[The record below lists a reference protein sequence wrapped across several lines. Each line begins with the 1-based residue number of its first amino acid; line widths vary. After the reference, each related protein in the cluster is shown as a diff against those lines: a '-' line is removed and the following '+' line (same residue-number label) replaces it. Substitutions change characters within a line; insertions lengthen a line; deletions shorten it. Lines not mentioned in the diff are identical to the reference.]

1 MAAGSKGAGLG
12 LSASGRRVAQAV
24 ALYRRVLVGYPN
36 QPKVWMSL
44 GHMLKT
50 LGEQDESIAAYRRAI
65 AMQPT
70 LGEAWWSLANLKTI
84 RFTEADRAA
93 MRAALETPGLDGDDR
108 FHLEFALVPSVV
120 LHLLKNL
127 LGKAALLTLMH
138 KTSQAGRQYCAI
150 NAISKLPKG
159 MTAPKESV
167 SSQVFYE
174 IENGQNEVFA
184 ALPEWLQDKVRASKE
199 FSMATGKP
207 TASKAELDAD
217 GNQVPF

>member
-1 MAAGSKGAGLG
+1 MSLTLSESAKATERQLPEAGTTMG
-12 LSASGRRVAQAV
+12 
-24 ALYRRVLVGYPN
+24 VLVQLIDLGCQKTN
-36 QPKVWMSL
+36 WDGEEKWSPKVRLTFELPDQVIDGEVVENGKTTKVTKPMMVSLELTRSL
-44 GHMLKT
+44 GERAT
-50 LGEQDESIAAYRRAI
+50 LR
-65 AMQPT
+65 
-70 LGEAWWSLANLKTI
+70 K
-84 RFTEADRAA
+84 
-93 MRAALETPGLDGDDR
+93 
-108 FHLEFALVPSVV
+108 HLESWRGAAFTSKELASFS
-120 LHLLKNL
+120 LKNL

-167 SSQVFYE
+167 NSHVFYE

-199 FSMATGKP
+199 FQMAAGKP

>member
-1 MAAGSKGAGLG
+1 MG
-12 LSASGRRVAQAV
+12 
-24 ALYRRVLVGYPN
+24 VLVQLIDMGLQETN
-36 QPKVWMSL
+36 WDGEKKMSPKVRLTFELPDQVIEGEVVENGKTTKVTKPMMVSLELTRSL
-44 GHMLKT
+44 GERAT
-50 LGEQDESIAAYRRAI
+50 LR
-65 AMQPT
+65 
-70 LGEAWWSLANLKTI
+70 K
-84 RFTEADRAA
+84 
-93 MRAALETPGLDGDDR
+93 
-108 FHLEFALVPSVV
+108 HLESWRGAAFTSKELASFS
-120 LHLLKNL
+120 LKNL

-167 SSQVFYE
+167 SAQVFYE

-199 FSMATGKP
+199 FQMAAGKP
-207 TASKAELDAD
+207 TSSKAELDAD

>member
-1 MAAGSKGAGLG
+1 MSLTLSESAKATERQLPEAGTTMG
-12 LSASGRRVAQAV
+12 
-24 ALYRRVLVGYPN
+24 VLVQLIDLGCQKTN
-36 QPKVWMSL
+36 WDGEEKWSPKVRLTFELPDQVIEGEVVENGKTTKVTKPMMVSLELTRSL
-44 GHMLKT
+44 GERAT
-50 LGEQDESIAAYRRAI
+50 LR
-65 AMQPT
+65 
-70 LGEAWWSLANLKTI
+70 K
-84 RFTEADRAA
+84 
-93 MRAALETPGLDGDDR
+93 
-108 FHLEFALVPSVV
+108 HLESWRGAAFTSKELASFS
-120 LHLLKNL
+120 LKNL

-199 FSMATGKP
+199 FQMAAGKP

>member
-1 MAAGSKGAGLG
+1 MSLTLSESVKTTERQLPEAGSTMG
-12 LSASGRRVAQAV
+12 
-24 ALYRRVLVGYPN
+24 VLVQLIDMGLQETN
-36 QPKVWMSL
+36 WDGEKKMSPKVRLTFALPDQVIDGEVVENGKTTKVTKPMMVSLELTRSL
-44 GHMLKT
+44 GERAT
-50 LGEQDESIAAYRRAI
+50 LR
-65 AMQPT
+65 
-70 LGEAWWSLANLKTI
+70 K
-84 RFTEADRAA
+84 
-93 MRAALETPGLDGDDR
+93 
-108 FHLEFALVPSVV
+108 HLESWRGAAFTSKELASFS
-120 LHLLKNL
+120 LKNL

-167 SSQVFYE
+167 NSHVFYE

-199 FSMATGKP
+199 FQMAAGKP

>member
-1 MAAGSKGAGLG
+1 MSLTLSESAKATERQLPEAGTTMG
-12 LSASGRRVAQAV
+12 
-24 ALYRRVLVGYPN
+24 VLVQLIDMGLQETN
-36 QPKVWMSL
+36 WDGEKKMSPKVRLTFELPDQVIEGEVVENGRTTKVTKPMMVSLELTRSL
-44 GHMLKT
+44 GERAT
-50 LGEQDESIAAYRRAI
+50 LR
-65 AMQPT
+65 
-70 LGEAWWSLANLKTI
+70 K
-84 RFTEADRAA
+84 
-93 MRAALETPGLDGDDR
+93 
-108 FHLEFALVPSVV
+108 HLESWRGAAFTSKELASFS
-120 LHLLKNL
+120 LKNL

-199 FSMATGKP
+199 FQMATGKP
-207 TASKAELDAD
+207 TASKAELDVD

>member
-1 MAAGSKGAGLG
+1 MSLTLSESAKATERQLPEAGTTMG
-12 LSASGRRVAQAV
+12 
-24 ALYRRVLVGYPN
+24 VLVQLIDLGCQKTN
-36 QPKVWMSL
+36 WDGEEKWSPKVRLTFELPDQVIEGEVVENGKTTKVTKPMMVSLELTRSL
-44 GHMLKT
+44 GERAT
-50 LGEQDESIAAYRRAI
+50 LRKQLESWRGAAF
-65 AMQPT
+65 T
-70 LGEAWWSLANLKTI
+70 SKELAS
-84 RFTEADRAA
+84 F
-93 MRAALETPGLDGDDR
+93 
-108 FHLEFALVPSVV
+108 S
-120 LHLLKNL
+120 LKNL

-159 MTAPKESV
+159 MTAPKESI

>member
-1 MAAGSKGAGLG
+1 VIEGEVVENGKTT
-12 LSASGRRVAQAV
+12 
-24 ALYRRVLVGYPN
+24 
-36 QPKVWMSL
+36 KVTKPMMVSLELTRSL
-44 GHMLKT
+44 GERAT
-50 LGEQDESIAAYRRAI
+50 LR
-65 AMQPT
+65 
-70 LGEAWWSLANLKTI
+70 K
-84 RFTEADRAA
+84 
-93 MRAALETPGLDGDDR
+93 
-108 FHLEFALVPSVV
+108 HLESWRGAAFTSKELASFS
-120 LHLLKNL
+120 LKNL

-167 SSQVFYE
+167 NSHVFYE

-199 FSMATGKP
+199 FQMAAGKP

>member
-1 MAAGSKGAGLG
+1 MSLTLSESAKATERQLPEAGTTMG
-12 LSASGRRVAQAV
+12 
-24 ALYRRVLVGYPN
+24 VLVQLIDMGLQETN
-36 QPKVWMSL
+36 WDGEKKMSPKVRLTFELPDQVIEGEVVENGKTTKVTKPMMVSLELTRSL
-44 GHMLKT
+44 GERAT
-50 LGEQDESIAAYRRAI
+50 LR
-65 AMQPT
+65 
-70 LGEAWWSLANLKTI
+70 K
-84 RFTEADRAA
+84 
-93 MRAALETPGLDGDDR
+93 
-108 FHLEFALVPSVV
+108 HLESWRGAAFTSKELASFS
-120 LHLLKNL
+120 LKNL

-199 FSMATGKP
+199 FQMAAGKP